1 MPKTL
6 LQKVM
11 KSCQW
16 LHRAWIQSFDAES
29 VANYFLYVYEF
40 RTNDS
45 DIIHAMQRRLF
56 ELVCIWLLTSTE
68 NKKGIRYSVTDLWVR
83 IDCSKIHLWYTLV
96 LRDNKDDDVSKWWKR
111 KSDKIKKVLAES
123 EAKSENKVLNN
134 IQDWK
139 DIQIE
144 YVLDWDVKEW
154 DMIYIMLNKIKK
166 AQKKLLQNKNEP
178 THIRTDQWKFTIEEY
193 KNKLSNESKKF
204 NQRERIW
211 KATLIEK
218 EAPKL
223 QPTTLRTKLLSFF
236 TTH

>member
-16 LHRAWIQSFDAES
+16 LHTAWIQSFDAES